1 MRKPKVENKY
11 NLKFSDLQK
20 LKCNTTKPPTFWRNT
35 VINAWCFN
43 ETSIMSKADREYGN
57 YDEYS
62 IIARDNGKVEVV
74 CASYGSKSCW
84 FTLCGYNFE
93 DFFSPDSMENIH
105 DLVIQEKL
113 MTKINS
119 LIDDGIFSKE
129 DI

>member
-20 LKCNTTKPPTFWRNT
+20 LKCTTSKPPTFRRNE

-43 ETSIMSKADREYGN
+43 ENSIMSKEDRKYGG
-57 YDEYS
+57 YDEY
-62 IIARDNGKVEVV
+62 IITVYDNGRVEVI
-74 CASYGSKSCW
+74 CSSFGGM
-84 FTLCGYNFE
+84 CGYNFE
-93 DFFSPDSMENIH
+93 DFFSPDSVSENLH

-113 MTKINS
+113 MAKINS

>member
-1 MRKPKVENKY
+1 MRKPNVKNKY

-20 LKCNTTKPPTFWRNT
+20 LKCTTSRPPTFWRNN

-43 ETSIMSKADREYGN
+43 ENSVMSKADREYGG
-57 YDEYS
+57 YDEYN
-62 IIARDNGKVEVV
+62 IIVYDSSNVEVM
-74 CASYGSKSCW
+74 CSSFGGM
-84 FTLCGYNFE
+84 CGYNFE
-93 DFFSPDSMENIH
+93 DFFSPDSMENLH

-119 LIDDGIFSKE
+119 LIDNGIFSKE